1 MSDIKFDQTL
11 SLIAVVDPIGNGLC
25 DSEIAR
31 IASSFKENMR
41 RVVRLLELSPVLAGW
56 VGAFVACDARAD
68 FEAFGVPIRSPDS
81 KVLDPERTERADTI
95 RRERFARE
103 FPDFKKDRSETPQV
117 ILDRGM
123 EYIIQLR
130 NVVPQIVAGLD
141 VVLASSITGSWTA
154 FEVLAGDL
162 WVAAVNAHPHTLSV
176 MKGKLVNWEI
186 PKAARGTEDTNRESG
201 NKKGG
206 ETGPQI
212 SVKWLEFH
220 NYNVSQKMGTL
231 LRQRKTAD
239 FQTVWDIREAYAR
252 AFESDY
258 SAIRNSLADESLD
271 HLSALRNV
279 LVHKAGKADDKF
291 VEDIAGCEHFASIS
305 ERDPVILDGEIV
317 ADLVW
322 SVVNQASSLLS
333 AVDAWLAR
341 NPNKSN
347 VKQQQ

>member
-1 MSDIKFDQTL
+1 MSCAFL
-11 SLIAVVDPIGNGLC
+11 SCRLCWRDGSARLWHAMCKPI
-25 DSEIAR
+25 S
-31 IASSFKENMR
+31 KH
-41 RVVRLLELSPVLAGW
+41 LAYP
-56 VGAFVACDARAD
+56 
-68 FEAFGVPIRSPDS
+68 FGVRIPRFLILS
-81 KVLDPERTERADTI
+81 VLSVRTRLGGSAL
-95 RRERFARE
+95 RE

-123 EYIIQLR
+123 EYIIQLC

-333 AVDAWLAR
+333 AVDAWR
-341 NPNKSN
+341 R
-347 VKQQQ
+347 